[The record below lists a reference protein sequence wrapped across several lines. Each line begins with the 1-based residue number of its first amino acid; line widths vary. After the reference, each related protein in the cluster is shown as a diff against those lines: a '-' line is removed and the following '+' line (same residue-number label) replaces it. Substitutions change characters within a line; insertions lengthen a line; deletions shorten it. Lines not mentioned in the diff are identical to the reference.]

1 MTMEA
6 NIWCLQFVLR
16 WLLRDSVRK
25 HGGEHMI
32 VDSLT
37 LDGRSEI
44 VFDVSTTPFLGY
56 AILGIQALW

>member
-1 MTMEA
+1 
-6 NIWCLQFVLR
+6 
-16 WLLRDSVRK
+16 
-25 HGGEHMI
+25 MI

-56 AILGIQALW
+56 AILGIRALWSGVVELGMLIRRYCPFQYVQCML